1 MLDSP
6 KKEFG
11 KKTREKYLLEI
22 SEWEDSLMFIS
33 EEIKFL
39 GKLLNAGIFEPNIP
53 NLYERLQQY
62 LKKLQGLK
70 NQKILLEKEI
80 ERYKTDFDKE
90 LEEDEEHKYSLIKRT
105 HLQLR
110 KNMKE
115 FSKNI
120 SSLKLEIF
128 NYTGTILK
136 KSK

>member
-90 LEEDEEHKYSLIKRT
+90 LGEDEEHKYSLIKRT

>member
-90 LEEDEEHKYSLIKRT
+90 LGQDEEHKYSLIKRT